1 MYTRFNQQQF
11 IKLSQDADAKKRIQS
26 HIKPK
31 LEKQLLSSVSKQPF
45 FKRMGL
51 SGGDLTMPEL
61 LRSGINDKVRDVLYK
76 VPKKVVMGDVKEVTN
91 LFSDP
96 IGYAKYQAYKSAPPE
111 LNLAAPLASKEYG
124 RALDPRR
131 AEDKQLIDSTAN
143 KMLRDNIN
151 SSITGYKRY
160 LTPQNINRAA
170 ALGGVISGGIAGG
183 NTLRSYGAST
193 LGSLGGLTAGGLTS
207 TGINSA
213 LDSYYGDSGAGGS
226 LRRIALDTLI
236 PSLGATAGGYFAGK
250 ATR

>member
-1 MYTRFNQQQF
+1 
-11 IKLSQDADAKKRIQS
+11 
-26 HIKPK
+26 
-31 LEKQLLSSVSKQPF
+31 
-45 FKRMGL
+45 MGL

-76 VPKKVVMGDVKEVTN
+76 VPKTVAMGKRPESKGWTDFEGIKAQLKYDATPENIN
-91 LFSDP
+91 LITAQALKDEGKILNFKNPLHKNIITSRANRMLSD
-96 IGYAKYQAYKSAPPE
+96 
-111 LNLAAPLASKEYG
+111 NL
-124 RALDPRR
+124 
-131 AEDKQLIDSTAN
+131 
-143 KMLRDNIN
+143 N

-160 LTPQNINRAA
+160 LTPQNINRAS
-170 ALGGVISGGIAGG
+170 ALGGIVSGGIAGG

-207 TGINSA
+207 TGINRA

-236 PSLGATAGGYFAGK
+236 PSLGATAGGYYAGR